1 MNDSEIIENINK
13 NYNNVKNNHLFL
25 LNIENK
31 KEVID
36 LSINSN
42 KTLFIENCNNITIN
56 ITKITQIFIIKSTNI
71 ILNYKKP
78 IIGIYITNSNNIKLN
93 ETISF
98 INTNIDTDITIELY
112 NSYFINIK
120 TQNKKNIYIIIYC
133 TDININNLSLPLN
146 IFQCC
151 CFMYNDIITY
161 FDE

>member
-1 MNDSEIIENINK
+1 MNDTEIIENINK

-25 LNIENK
+25 QNIENK

-36 LSINSN
+36 LSITSN

-78 IIGIYITNSNNIKLN
+78 IIGIYITNSKNIKLN
-93 ETISF
+93 EIISI
-98 INTNIDTDITIELY
+98 INTNTDITIELY
-112 NSYFINIK
+112 NSYFIYIK
-120 TQNKKNIYIIIYC
+120 TLNKKNIYIIIYC
-133 TDININNLSLPLN
+133 TDIDINNLSLPLN

-151 CFMYNDIITY
+151 CFICNDNIKY